1 MDFFQATYNCPLPEE
16 VELVF
21 VTCPV
26 KRKGL
31 EKSLTKRLQIEAE
44 RRAEEA
50 RLEAEEAERLAEE
63 ARLEA
68 EKRAEEARLEAD
80 RRAEEARLEADRR
93 AEEARLEA
101 ENWKAYQYAL
111 SKIPEPDDWEWWLSD
126 ECLALEAKYQQEYFL
141 VKQGIIQVEKV
152 SKEAPK
158 PVSEKAKRRAANKAA
173 AAEREAERQKNLQI
187 QAFELAERK
196 TQKMR
201 FYEPSGW

>member
-26 KRKGL
+26 KRIGL
-31 EKSLTKRLQIEAE
+31 EKKLTKRLQAEAE
-44 RRAEEA
+44 RQ
-50 RLEAEEAERLAEE
+50 
-63 ARLEA
+63 
-68 EKRAEEARLEAD
+68 
-80 RRAEEARLEADRR
+80 AEEARLEADRR

-101 ENWKAYQYAL
+101 ERQAERLAEEALEAENWKAYQYAL
-111 SKIPEPDDWEWWLSD
+111 SKIPVPEDWEWWLSE

-141 VKQGIIQVEKV
+141 VKQGIIQVEKDSKPV

-196 TQKMR
+196 SEKMR